1 MNQLF
6 KKEVFDVDEAEIVY
20 QAKLKAKER
29 LLAKHGQSERVLRA
43 IREVA
48 GV

>member
-1 MNQLF
+1 M
-6 KKEVFDVDEAEIVY
+6 DEIEIVY

-29 LLAKHGQSERVLRA
+29 LLAKYGQTNEKVLRV